1 MMVPLLAENTHLTV
15 HSKGRMETIRTSHI
29 TQIRTSQPAG
39 IACRACRG
47 CRRHIGRDATHLCHN
62 NVAIKHSAT
71 MAQIGKFT
79 AASVISV
86 ATAAAIY

>member
-39 IACRACRG
+39 IAI
-47 CRRHIGRDATHLCHN
+47 RRPRPA
-62 NVAIKHSAT
+62 
-71 MAQIGKFT
+71 
-79 AASVISV
+79 
-86 ATAAAIY
+86 ATADGTLAETRLIYATIMLP

>member
-39 IACRACRG
+39 IAG
-47 CRRHIGRDATHLCHN
+47 CRPPAAPADGTLAETRLIYATIMLP
-62 NVAIKHSAT
+62 
-71 MAQIGKFT
+71 
-79 AASVISV
+79 
-86 ATAAAIY
+86 

>member
-39 IACRACRG
+39 IA
-47 CRRHIGRDATHLCHN
+47 
-62 NVAIKHSAT
+62 
-71 MAQIGKFT
+71 
-79 AASVISV
+79 
-86 ATAAAIY
+86 AAADGTLAETRLIYATIMLP